1 MLILLDPNI
10 GYVLLVLGIVLA
22 LLAVSSPGTGIL
34 ELSALL
40 VLGFAG
46 YVISRYPINIWA
58 LIILVLGVVPF
69 IIAVRRSR
77 NWIFLLISI
86 AAFVVGSIFIFRT
99 ASGVPSVDPILAT
112 ITSVIAAGF
121 VWFIG
126 RRGLEA
132 IGLSP
137 SIDLGRL
144 VGKIGEA
151 RTDIDP
157 EGSVYVGG
165 EIWSARSE
173 QVIYT
178 GSPIRVIGREGLVL
192 VVEPVKKEEES

>member
-1 MLILLDPNI
+1 MLILLDPNV
-10 GYVLLVLGIVLA
+10 GYVLLVLGIILA

-58 LIILVLGVVPF
+58 LVVLILGVIPF
-69 IIAVRRSR
+69 IIALRRAR
-77 NWIFLLISI
+77 NWIFLIVSI
-86 AAFVVGSIFIFRT
+86 AAFIVGSIFIIRT
-99 ASGVPSVDPILAT
+99 ASGSPSVNPILAS

-132 IGLSP
+132 IGLKP

-165 EIWSARSE
+165 EIWSAKSE
-173 QVIYT
+173 HVIYA
-178 GSPIRVIGREGLVL
+178 GSPIRVTGREGLVL
-192 VVEPVKKEEES
+192 IVEAVQKQEES